1 MKFFI
6 VFNIWRCNHVP
17 NIIEWAICHFF
28 LQKRIPPV
36 KLYNSK
42 HYIYHTQIKQ
52 PRLEFFQKKVA
63 QKFESYI
70 KEP

>member
-1 MKFFI
+1 MG
-6 VFNIWRCNHVP
+6 NMS
-17 NIIEWAICHFF
+17 FF